1 MKTLVGVGAVVATST
16 GSARVH
22 GQSRIHDIKAVT
34 RILEVKG
41 KAAKVFGLEVDGG
54 LGGLVTRYGPPFR
67 ALVTNQLTEDTLIHW
82 HGLTPPSNMDGVP
95 MLSGPVLKPGEAR
108 EFAFENSRTGT
119 HWMHSHVG
127 LQEQQL
133 LAAPLIVQEAGDA
146 LVDEQEHVVMLH
158 DFTFRDPKEILA
170 ELQDGGGLHAGH
182 QMSGSHKMPDGSV
195 MQSDAAPEAMLSDIA
210 YDAMLANDR
219 TLDDPEVIKAE
230 RGGRFRLRIING
242 AAASNFWIDLGEIE
256 GTLVAVDGNGI
267 YPVEGRRFPLAI
279 AQRADIRLTLP
290 AGTGAWPIFFHAEG
304 SKLRSGVILQAGGG
318 EVRKFDPEADLSP
331 ALDLALEVGFK
342 SVYERPEIA
351 VSRTDF
357 LMLTG
362 GGSDYQ
368 WGLNGKASM
377 HDVLYSVRQGERY
390 EIVMHN
396 MTNMA
401 HPMHLHGHYFKVVG
415 INGQRFDGALRDTV
429 LVPPNMLVAIQ
440 FDADN
445 PGTWAF
451 HCHHIYHMNAGM
463 MGAIAYISAA

>member
-1 MKTLVGVGAVVATST
+1 M
-16 GSARVH
+16 
-22 GQSRIHDIKAVT
+22 
-34 RILEVKG
+34 
-41 KAAKVFGLEVDGG
+41 
-54 LGGLVTRYGPPFR
+54 
-67 ALVTNQLTEDTLIHW
+67 
-82 HGLTPPSNMDGVP
+82 
-95 MLSGPVLKPGEAR
+95 
-108 EFAFENSRTGT
+108 
-119 HWMHSHVG
+119 
-127 LQEQQL
+127 
-133 LAAPLIVQEAGDA
+133 
-146 LVDEQEHVVMLH
+146 
-158 DFTFRDPKEILA
+158 
-170 ELQDGGGLHAGH
+170 
-182 QMSGSHKMPDGSV
+182 
-195 MQSDAAPEAMLSDIA
+195 
-210 YDAMLANDR
+210 
-219 TLDDPEVIKAE
+219 
-230 RGGRFRLRIING
+230 
-242 AAASNFWIDLGEIE
+242 
-256 GTLVAVDGNGI
+256 
-267 YPVEGRRFPLAI
+267 
-279 AQRADIRLTLP
+279 
-290 AGTGAWPIFFHAEG
+290 
-304 SKLRSGVILQAGGG
+304 QAGGG